1 MNNSLLLKPK
11 QALNKAFRKVKPTR
25 DEIETFKKA
34 AIALLD
40 GINPAES
47 EEHHKNLLIAFLNQT
62 GYQGSHAIN
71 TKDRTDLAIHHGPK
85 SSSEAGVLIEAKR
98 PPKEGTPQAEMV
110 RPDRLNAKA
119 LQELL
124 LYYLRERITA
134 HNTGLRHLV
143 VTDIQSWY
151 IWDVQTFE
159 AAFAEDKKL
168 VKQFKEFE
176 EGRSGGRKTEY
187 FYKEIAAPAIA
198 RAQQVALIPF
208 AHFSLADYEKAL
220 RNESKKDDT
229 KLGPLLKLLSPQH
242 LLKLPFANDFNTLD
256 RRFYTELLHIIGL
269 EEVKDKGRKLIRR
282 KAKPDPASLLEQAI
296 ERIDMYDKLE
306 KVENAASYG
315 DTRPERLFGVALEL
329 CITG

>member
-98 PPKEGTPQAEMV
+98 PPQKPGQPQAEML
-110 RPDRLNAKA
+110 RPDRLNATA

-124 LYYLRERITA
+124 AFLDAYDVSSDNAGEEIQEQNKPLINA
-134 HNTGLRHLV
+134 SVLGL
-143 VTDIQSWY
+143 I
-151 IWDVQTFE
+151 FE
-159 AAFAEDKKL
+159 KIN
-168 VKQFKEFE
+168 
-176 EGRSGGRKTEY
+176 G
-187 FYKEIAAPAIA
+187 YKEGSFFTPGFMTMYMCRETLR
-198 RAQQVALIPF
+198 RAVCQRFSQHLGKPVENIQKLYDLIDDKQEANALID
-208 AHFSLADYEKAL
+208 SMW
-220 RNESKKDDT
+220 
-229 KLGPLLKLLSPQH
+229 
-242 LLKLPFANDFNTLD
+242 
-256 RRFYTELLHIIGL
+256 IC
-269 EEVKDKGRKLIRR
+269 
-282 KAKPDPASLLEQAI
+282 DPAVGLWGF
-296 ERIDMYDKLE
+296 DM
-306 KVENAASYG
+306 
-315 DTRPERLFGVALEL
+315 VA
-329 CITG
+329 